1 MTPDRAAATG
11 WLRRAEAPGP
21 VRAGAARAVRHWRGW
36 IVILA
41 PLIAFGFSF
50 SSFGDL
56 ALSNSPAGLVVF
68 VPLGALI
75 LVWDRLRVGP
85 AERSE
90 GRDLFFDAVTA
101 AIPFAI
107 ALILLIV
114 IPTRVSLVYWLY
126 RLDLLAL
133 PLFVTGVIIL
143 TWGFW
148 ALRLIALPLSYLFL
162 VSPLPFIW
170 FQQWLGDPSVGV
182 SVWGASGLLGLT
194 GLPIH
199 VDPADG
205 RTIFSDAAGHEF
217 SALVSQVCS
226 GTNLTLGF
234 LLVGAPVMSRFTG
247 ALHRKLAWLLVGAL
261 LALAVNFVRVFALAL
276 GLYGLDEELVFDV
289 LHPVL
294 GGLLFLVLF
303 VAMLF
308 ATKPF
313 GLRLRDWSRPKGDW
327 IWVAATPQLGRRGL
341 GVLLA
346 LTLTLAVFDAGL
358 ADVAWVRDDRLPVV
372 EFASPQSI
380 LPPLNGWTVEPD
392 GRLLW
397 GAYFGQGSRADWFIF
412 RSEAIPEVDAQ
423 VVIARSLGQ
432 LNVNSLESCDL
443 FHGHDIT
450 GSRQVPLGYGVT
462 GTVVRTFYED
472 GPVVTMYWILPIEI
486 ESERFHARIALFLD
500 DELPIPPA
508 FHTAVHA
515 NPITRATTALNSRLG
530 NFAEPAADETLD
542 RVEGHLT
549 SLARAIVEAQIGP
562 QLSDD
567 KVAAMAE
574 QAG

>member
-1 MTPDRAAATG
+1 MTPDPAMATG
-11 WLRRAEAPGP
+11 SSSRSETAGP
-21 VRAGAARAVRHWRGW
+21 LRAGLARIARHWRGW
-36 IVILA
+36 IVVVA
-41 PLIAFGFSF
+41 PLIAFAFSF
-50 SSFGDL
+50 STFGDL

-75 LVWDRLRVGP
+75 LAWDKLRVGA

-101 AIPFAI
+101 AIPLAI

-114 IPTRVSLVYWLY
+114 IPTRMSLVYWLY

-133 PLFVTGVIIL
+133 PLFVTGVIIV

-162 VSPLPFIW
+162 LSPLPFIW
-170 FQQWLGDPSVGV
+170 FQQWLGDPSLAV

-199 VDPADG
+199 VDPTDG
-205 RTIFSDAAGHEF
+205 RTIFSDEIGDEF

-261 LALAVNFVRVFALAL
+261 LALAVTFVRVFALAL
-276 GLYGLDEELVFDV
+276 GLYGLDEDFVFDV
-289 LHPVL
+289 LHPML

-308 ATKPF
+308 AAKPF
-313 GLRLRDWSRPKGDW
+313 GLRLRGWSRPAGDW

-341 GVLLA
+341 GVLVG
-346 LTLTLAVFDAGL
+346 LTLTLAIFDAGL

-372 EFASPQSI
+372 EFAAPESI
-380 LPPLNGWTVEPD
+380 LPPLEGWTVEPD

-397 GAYFGQGSRADWFIF
+397 GAYFGQGSRADGFIF
-412 RSEAIPEVDAQ
+412 RSETIPEVDAQ

-443 FHGHDIT
+443 FHGHEIT

-462 GTVVRTFYED
+462 GTIVRTFYED
-472 GPVVTMYWILPIEI
+472 GPVVTMYWTLPIEI
-486 ESERFHARIALFLD
+486 DSERFHARIALFLD
-500 DELPIPPA
+500 DELPVPPSSPS
-508 FHTAVHA
+508 AVNA

-530 NFAEPAADETLD
+530 NFAEPEADETLD
-542 RVEGHLT
+542 RIEGHLT
-549 SLARAIVEAQIGP
+549 SLARATVEAQIGP
-562 QLSDD
+562 QVADD
-567 KVAAMAE
+567 NLAAIAE